1 MEVLIT
7 GASGFLG
14 THLVEHLTAQ
24 GHSVHALMRPT
35 SVAKWSKSVS
45 VKTFIFESNTE
56 ELKNYLQDNAIQTII
71 HTASCF
77 KFTAH
82 PSEINGLIQSNIQF
96 GTHLLEA
103 TKGTQVEWFV
113 NTGSSWQND
122 SVNLYSA
129 TKEAFE
135 AILKFYTESTSL
147 KSVTLKLFDTYG
159 PKDQRGKIISV
170 LKEQLGQS
178 EPLAMSSGQQLL
190 DLCHIQDIARAYA
203 NVLKLISQKQTS
215 AIEGKCFGLSSGE
228 HVSLKELAQMMEHI
242 TQKKLLINWGAR
254 PLREREV
261 MTPWKSFNPL
271 PDWSPLMGL
280 RERLQEFLLASGP
293 DASFKQE

>member
-1 MEVLIT
+1 MEVLVT

-35 SVAKWSKSVS
+35 SVAKWSKALS

-56 ELKNYLQDNAIQTII
+56 ELKNYLQDNSIQTVI

-77 KFTAH
+77 LFTVH

-103 TKGTQVEWFV
+103 IKGTQVEWFI
-113 NTGSSWQND
+113 NTGSSWQNA

-135 AILKFYTESTSL
+135 VILKFYTDSTPL

-159 PKDQRGKIISV
+159 PKDQRRKIISI
-170 LKEQLGQS
+170 LKEQLGQP

-203 NVLKLISQKQTS
+203 HVLQLISQKHTS
-215 AIEGKCFGLSSGE
+215 VIEGKCFGLSSGE
-228 HVSLKELAQMMEHI
+228 QVSLRELAQMMEHM
-242 TQKKLLINWGAR
+242 TQKKLLIAWGAR

-261 MTPWKSFNPL
+261 MTPWNSFNPL
-271 PDWSPLMGL
+271 PGWSPLMGL